1 MQADIHDD
9 TITDYMR
16 QKADNS
22 LQYSY
27 DMSDEEL
34 LSLAITEIISEA
46 VGDVPFRVD
55 TQENII
61 FFWEQ
66 VDDGIIQSAIS
77 SLGDAADRL
86 NISNLRNENNIFIL
100 FEISQ

>member
-1 MQADIHDD
+1 MKRVNILDCTLRCLGSKWKWYEINELLDYENGAWKTVEMQADIHDD

-34 LSLAITEIISEA
+34 LSLAITEIIREA
-46 VGDVPFRVD
+46 VGDVPL
-55 TQENII
+55 QAA
-61 FFWEQ
+61 
-66 VDDGIIQSAIS
+66 GIC
-77 SLGDAADRL
+77 LCC
-86 NISNLRNENNIFIL
+86 
-100 FEISQ
+100 